1 MIILLNV
8 CYLKTISLKTVFES
22 TGKLPE
28 ALHGNDNL
36 HGLGLF
42 DECLTVG
49 SGSEMPFEGK
59 YCTVFFDSALVM
71 PWELE
76 ETKTIKN
83 NLDGN
88 EMQRNNWVGILQ
100 GLELLYNG
108 PRLKEPKVRDSDPN
122 SKNLIALDYC
132 IPSTCTAE
140 DFRSSVAQLV
150 GSRVIGN
157 TTYDDNF
164 YYTSMVTINDENY
177 CYTTEKIHAPP
188 KYNGADIAVM

>member
-1 MIILLNV
+1 M
-8 CYLKTISLKTVFES
+8 LKNLKMLCAVFES

-28 ALHGNDNL
+28 AWHGSGNL

-42 DECLTVG
+42 DECLSVG
-49 SGSEMPFEGK
+49 HWAEMPFHGQ

-76 ETKTIKN
+76 EPSPKKIN
-83 NLDGN
+83 SENN

-108 PRLKEPKVRDSDPN
+108 PRLKEPKMRSSDPN
-122 SKNLIALDYC
+122 SKNLMALDYC
-132 IPSTCTAE
+132 IPSSCSAQ

-157 TTYDDNF
+157 TTYDGNF

-177 CYTTEKIHAPP
+177 CYTTEKIHTPP
-188 KYNGADIAVM
+188 KYNGADITVV

>member
-1 MIILLNV
+1 MLLKKPYLFKIL
-8 CYLKTISLKTVFES
+8 CAVFES

-28 ALHGNDNL
+28 AWHGSGNL

-42 DECLTVG
+42 DECLSVG
-49 SGSEMPFEGK
+49 HWAEMPFHGQ

-76 ETKTIKN
+76 EPSPKKIN
-83 NLDGN
+83 SENN

-108 PRLKEPKVRDSDPN
+108 PRLKEPKVRSSDPN
-122 SKNLIALDYC
+122 SKNLMALDYC
-132 IPSTCTAE
+132 IPSSCSAQ

-157 TTYDDNF
+157 TTYDGNF

-188 KYNGADIAVM
+188 KYNGADITVV